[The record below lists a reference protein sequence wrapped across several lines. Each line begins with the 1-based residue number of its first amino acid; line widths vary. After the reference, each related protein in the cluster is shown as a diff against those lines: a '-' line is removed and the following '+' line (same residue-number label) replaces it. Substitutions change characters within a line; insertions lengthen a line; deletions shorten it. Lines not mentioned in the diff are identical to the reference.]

1 MSRPVVAGIFVVGLL
16 LSGCGE
22 DGAPEAIR
30 RRPPSET
37 APLDDGV
44 RLNQLQ
50 AIGTHNSFHVELE
63 PPEMAILERL
73 SPSEAAERSY
83 THAPI
88 DEQLD
93 AQRVRQLEL
102 DIYLDADGGR
112 FADPWIRREAGL
124 GPYDEPAMAEPGI
137 KVFHEQDVDYR
148 TVCATFVS
156 CLQAVEDW
164 SDANPAHA
172 PLAVNVQLRDGPL
185 IFAVPEQARPE
196 SFLDQAAMDAID
208 EEILSVFER
217 DRIVTPD
224 DVRGDRATLNEAV
237 LDGGWPTLGEARGK
251 VLFTM
256 INGEPYRTVYR
267 DGHPSLEGRL
277 LFTNAP
283 AGEPDAAYIGVDDPV
298 ELGERIAALVA
309 DGYLVRTRADDGERL
324 EAALSS
330 GAHWISTDHPDRV
343 RLADERTVRC
353 NPVTAPRS
361 CEDARLERLG

>member
-1 MSRPVVAGIFVVGLL
+1 MTRPVLAGILLVGLL
-16 LSGCGE
+16 VACGD
-22 DGAPEAIR
+22 DGGPDAS
-30 RRPPSET
+30 RRPSTSE
-37 APLDDGV
+37 AEPLDDEV

-50 AIGTHNSFHVELE
+50 AVGTHNSFHVQLE
-63 PPEMAILERL
+63 PAELAILERL
-73 SPSEAAERSY
+73 SPAEAAERTY

-88 DEQLD
+88 DEQLA

-102 DIYLDADGGR
+102 DVYLDAEGGR

-148 TVCATFVS
+148 TVCATFVA

-164 SDANPAHA
+164 SDANPGHA
-172 PLAVNVQLRDGPL
+172 PVTINVQLRDGPL
-185 IFAVPEQARPE
+185 IFAVPEQVRPE
-196 SFLDQAAMDAID
+196 SFLDDAAMDALD

-224 DVRGDRATLNEAV
+224 DVRGDRPTLNEAV
-237 LDGGWPTLGEARGK
+237 LDGGWPTLGESRGK

-256 INGEPYRTVYR
+256 INGEPYRGVYR
-267 DGHPSLEGRL
+267 QGHPNLEDRL

-283 AGEPDAAYIGVDDPV
+283 PGEPDAAYVGVDDPV
-298 ELGERIAALVA
+298 ELGERIAALVG
-309 DGYLVRTRADDGERL
+309 DGYLVRTRADDDERL
-324 EAALSS
+324 DAALRR

-343 RLADERTVRC
+343 RLPDGRTVRC
-353 NPVTAPRS
+353 NPVAAARS
-361 CEDARLERLG
+361 CEDDRLERLG

>member
-1 MSRPVVAGIFVVGLL
+1 VNRPVVAGILLAWLL
-16 LSGCGE
+16 LPACGE
-22 DGAPEAIR
+22 DGGPEAGR
-30 RRPPSET
+30 QSPRAEA

-50 AIGTHNSFHVELE
+50 AVGTHNSFHVELE

-73 SPSEAAERSY
+73 NPTEAAERAY

-102 DIYLDADGGR
+102 DIYLDAEGGR

-156 CLQAVEDW
+156 CLQALEDW
-164 SDANPAHA
+164 SDANRDHA
-172 PLAVNVQLRDGPL
+172 PVAVNVQLRDGPL
-185 IFAVPEQARPE
+185 IFAVPEQVRPE
-196 SFLDQAAMDAID
+196 SFLDEAAMDAID
-208 EEILSVFER
+208 EEILSVFDR
-217 DRIVTPD
+217 DRIIAPD

-237 LDGGWPTLGEARGK
+237 LARGWPTLGASRGK

-256 INGEPYRTVYR
+256 VNADPYRIAYR
-267 DGHPSLEGRL
+267 NGHQNLEGRL

-283 AGEPDAAYIGVDDPV
+283 AGEPDAAFVNLDDPL
-298 ELGERIAALVA
+298 ELGPRIADLVGE
-309 DGYLVRTRADDGERL
+309 GYLVRTRADDADRL
-324 EAALSS
+324 DAALRS

-343 RLADERTVRC
+343 RLPEGGAVRC
-353 NPVTAPRS
+353 NPVAAADD
-361 CEDARLERLG
+361 CDDARLERLG